1 MRKVNILNDIKKN
14 ISCLVLSSLTV
25 VVNIAATS
33 AEACTRILYET
44 GVGTYITGRSMDWSD
59 TAAAMD
65 FWIFPRG
72 MRRNGGVGKGS
83 ITWDSKYGSVIISI
97 YDAATSDGIN
107 EAGLVGNLLY
117 LAETNYGDADTRGKP
132 TISVGAWLQY
142 FLDNYATVSE
152 AVQVMKADPITV
164 ISANLPNGKP
174 ADAHIAISDPT
185 GDSAIF
191 EYIDGDLRIHH
202 GKEYTVMTNSPV
214 YGQQLALNTYWS
226 LIGGNNFLPGTISA
240 ADRFVRASYALKSS
254 PKFKQRRDA
263 IASVFSQIR
272 AISVPLGMSNPSKPN
287 IASTLWR
294 SVIEQDTKRYY
305 FESVIN
311 PSIVWVDLDKIDLN
325 SGAKVMTLKLDIPEN
340 LQGDIASAFKP
351 SAPFKF
357 IAPN

>member
-1 MRKVNILNDIKKN
+1 MLNGLKESIY
-14 ISCLVLSSLTV
+14 SLVLSGFAV
-25 VVNIAATS
+25 VVNIAVPP

-44 GVGTYITGRSMDWSD
+44 GTGTYITGRSMDWSD
-59 TAAAMD
+59 TTAAMD
-65 FWIFPRG
+65 FWIFPQG
-72 MRRNGGVGKGS
+72 MERNGGVGKGS
-83 ITWDSKYGSVIISI
+83 ITWNSRYGSVIISI

-107 EAGLVGNLLY
+107 EVGLVGNLLY
-117 LAETNYGDADTRGKP
+117 LAETDYGDAATRGKP

-142 FLDNYATVSE
+142 FLDNYATVAE
-152 AVQVMKADPITV
+152 AVQVMKTDPITI
-164 ISANLPNGKP
+164 ISTNLPNGKP
-174 ADAHIAISDPT
+174 ADAHIALSDPT

-240 ADRFVRASYALKSS
+240 ADRFARASYALESS

-311 PSIVWVDLDKIDLN
+311 PSVMWVDLDKVNLD
-325 SGAKVMTLKLDIPEN
+325 SGAKVMTLELDIPEN
-340 LQGDIASAFKP
+340 LSGDVVSAFKP

-357 IAPN
+357 ITPN

>member
-1 MRKVNILNDIKKN
+1 MRKFSILNDIKKN

-25 VVNIAATS
+25 VVNLAAIS

-72 MRRNGGVGKGS
+72 MQRNGGVGKGS

-117 LAETNYGDADTRGKP
+117 LAETNYGDAATRGKP

-142 FLDNYATVSE
+142 FLDNYATVAE

-164 ISANLPNGKP
+164 ISTNLPNGKP

-254 PKFKQRRDA
+254 PKFKERRDA

-311 PSIVWVDLDKIDLN
+311 PSIVWVDLDKLDLN
-325 SGAKVMTLKLDIPEN
+325 SGAKVMTMKLDIPEN
-340 LQGDIASAFKP
+340 LRGDVASAFKS